1 MPSPLFPARR
11 GGPRCA
17 VSGWVACLFGSL
29 AVASAGSAQSTDS
42 VAATGV
48 ASSGVAAPAVRAI
61 APPRR
66 PLPPEALTA
75 AETRFAFI
83 AYGDTRGRRDG
94 KVEQLEHGIVVDAM
108 LRRIGDME
116 AGPTPVRFVLQSGDA
131 VVDGRDAAQWNVS
144 FVSLVDRI
152 TTIGGVPYFLAPGN
166 HDVTSAS
173 ELQSAGR
180 QLGLEHYLQAVA
192 QLIPPTSATRRLD
205 GYPTY
210 AFGYGNTFV
219 LAFDSNIA
227 TDSVQYDWV
236 KAQLEGLDRAR
247 FRHVVVF
254 FHHPPLSS
262 GPHGGSRVEPPSDAV
277 RQRYLPLFRAHGVRV
292 LITGHEH
299 FFEHW
304 VERYRSADGS
314 WRRLDQIV
322 SGGGGA
328 PIYTFEGFPDRQR
341 YRRATGNADIRL
353 THQVRP
359 GPRERDNPH
368 HFLIFRVDGDDIS
381 VEYVG
386 VDWGASKRPYKQPIV
401 SLIDRPDGPR

>member
-1 MPSPLFPARR
+1 MA
-11 GGPRCA
+11 
-17 VSGWVACLFGSL
+17 
-29 AVASAGSAQSTDS
+29 ASS
-42 VAATGV
+42 VAAPGV
-48 ASSGVAAPAVRAI
+48 AGPAVRAI
-61 APPRR
+61 APPKR

-94 KVEQLEHGIVVDAM
+94 TAEQAEHGIVVDAM
-108 LRRIGDME
+108 LRRIGEM
-116 AGPTPVRFVLQSGDA
+116 ATGPTPVRFVLQSGDA
-131 VVDGRDAAQWNVS
+131 VVDGRDAAQWNMS

-166 HDVTSAS
+166 HDVTSAA
-173 ELQSAGR
+173 ELRSAGR
-180 QLGLEHYLQAVA
+180 QRGLEHYLQAMA
-192 QLIPPTSATRRLD
+192 QLIPPTNATRRLA

-227 TDSVQYDWV
+227 SDSLQFDWV
-236 KAQLEGLDRAR
+236 KAQLEGVDRAR
-247 FRHVVVF
+247 YTHVVVF

-262 GPHGGSRVEPPSDAV
+262 GPHGGRNVEPPADAV
-277 RQRYLPLFRAHGVRV
+277 RRRYLPLFRTHGVRL

-304 VERYRSADGS
+304 VERHRAADGT
-314 WRRLDQIV
+314 WHRLDQIV

-328 PIYTFEGFPDRQR
+328 PIYSFEGVPDQR
-341 YRRATGNADIRL
+341 LYRRSSGNADIRL
-353 THQVRP
+353 TQLVRP

-386 VDWGASKRPYKQPIV
+386 VDWGASKRPYRQSIV
-401 SLIDRPDGPR
+401 SLVDRPGGKH